1 MGSQVLDLGLNQ
13 TSVDK
18 KWMYKDMISAMTVDS
33 TSRNVNASFDIDA
46 IENSIYNMF
55 LFKKGERIINP
66 EFGNSLYV
74 YLYEPMN
81 KLTAKRI
88 GQGVEDMFERWE
100 PRVKIQN
107 IIVTPLYD
115 ENTYVV
121 EVNYTV
127 PTLSDKLLNFTY
139 AVNARR

>member
-1 MGSQVLDLGLNQ
+1 MGSQVLDLSLNQ
-13 TSVDK
+13 TSVSK
-18 KWMYKDMISAMTVDS
+18 IWMYKDMLSDMTVDK
-33 TSRNVNASFDIDA
+33 TSRNINASFDIDA

-55 LFKKGERIINP
+55 LFVKGERIINP
-66 EFGNSLYV
+66 EFGNSLYI

-88 GQGVEDMFERWE
+88 GQGVEDMFNRWE
-100 PRVKIQN
+100 PRVNIQD
-107 IIVTPLYD
+107 IIVTPMYD
-115 ENTYVV
+115 ENTYIV

-127 PTLSDKLLNFTY
+127 PTLSDQVLNFTY